1 VTPIVIEELKQ
12 KLKEMDLFIKK
23 YHHLMQD
30 FFSQHE
36 KTYDLFKHTMNE
48 EEYKKLYLKIKR
60 HKAKREYFLNILI
73 NEKRTIKEKNTFF
86 NFKITDKFFSQTV
99 FNLFEKEFDLTL
111 LTEIDEKQ
119 CSIQTKKVILWVL
132 KNIVHNTKSKKSIY
146 YRNFLTSSK
155 EDRKKTFIEKF
166 YYTFVNP
173 FDDCPVTINEFL
185 ALPTKERKSIFKKN
199 YQELDKE
206 LKTNVSYYEE
216 DNVVMELVTKNLRK
230 KIKFRNYCRR
240 NKKNKRKV

>member
-1 VTPIVIEELKQ
+1 
-12 KLKEMDLFIKK
+12 MKK
-23 YHHLMQD
+23 
-30 FFSQHE
+30 
-36 KTYDLFKHTMNE
+36 NI
-48 EEYKKLYLKIKR
+48 KKLYLKIKR

-132 KNIVHNTKSKKSIY
+132 KNIVRNTKSKKSIY

-185 ALPTKERKSIFKKN
+185 ALPTKERKSIFKKKLSRTR
-199 YQELDKE
+199 Q
-206 LKTNVSYYEE
+206 
-216 DNVVMELVTKNLRK
+216 R
-230 KIKFRNYCRR
+230 I
-240 NKKNKRKV
+240 KNKCFLL